1 MPVLFRLP
9 PMETTVM
16 NESVINE
23 SLYPPTIQGV
33 PAGLTI
39 PSKAY
44 RRQVVIVLLSL
55 FVFIVFYL
63 SLIVGSSWAVVYSIL
78 QATNATVDSYGH
90 SNSGSYWM
98 LAIVMGVLFLFLVK
112 ALFKWR
118 KQKDEMRLEINVRQH
133 PELFEFIRKI
143 CADTKAPFPGKV
155 FLTPEVNAAVFYDS
169 SVLSLIMPVK
179 KNLLIGL
186 GLVNG
191 VNLSEFKA
199 VIAHEFG
206 HFSQSSMR
214 LGSYVYMANRVIY
227 DLVYQRDAPTTCW
240 QKPAASISASRSS
253 PTRLPS
259 FCGYCAASCTL
270 RSRRSTFSRV
280 RFRVRW
286 SSMPTSSPS
295 ALPVAIRSFMPSKNS
310 ISSTPARCRRSAI

>member
-169 SVLSLIMPVK
+169 
-179 KNLLIGL
+179 
-186 GLVNG
+186 
-191 VNLSEFKA
+191 
-199 VIAHEFG
+199 
-206 HFSQSSMR
+206 
-214 LGSYVYMANRVIY
+214 
-227 DLVYQRDAPTTCW
+227 
-240 QKPAASISASRSS
+240 
-253 PTRLPS
+253 
-259 FCGYCAASCTL
+259 
-270 RSRRSTFSRV
+270 
-280 RFRVRW
+280 
-286 SSMPTSSPS
+286 
-295 ALPVAIRSFMPSKNS
+295 
-310 ISSTPARCRRSAI
+310 